1 MARTRPGYTLME
13 MIAVLA
19 IILILASVT
28 YPTFRGL
35 KGNSDQ
41 KAAADAVRGQVA
53 DARGLAMFH
62 GQPYRMAVSSDG
74 TRVRIAPDTLDFS
87 THPAASTPS
96 AAATAIELKLERATA
111 AVEDDEYGSAQAD
124 GGGWITVGTFLPDGT
139 CRAEIHPILAGT
151 CRDTRRP
158 LDLQGLMRGRKSLW
172 AGAPGGAPASM
183 GAGQGGYE
191 ATYAVGGMFSA
202 WLAPQIYLQ
211 GNALPMWCVVGALT
225 LTAAFVAWWTA
236 GESRR
241 AEVHMAE
248 LEEQM
253 YRPPGAS

>member
-139 CRAEIHPILAGT
+139 CRETGAIVEVKEGT
-151 CRDTRRP
+151 FPP
-158 LDLQGLMRGRKSLW
+158 LRVHLRGVS
-172 AGAPGGAPASM
+172 AS
-183 GAGQGGYE
+183 AR
-191 ATYAVGGMFSA
+191 V
-202 WLAPQIYLQ
+202 L
-211 GNALPMWCVVGALT
+211 
-225 LTAAFVAWWTA
+225 
-236 GESRR
+236 
-241 AEVHMAE
+241 
-248 LEEQM
+248 
-253 YRPPGAS
+253 PPGAKHGGG